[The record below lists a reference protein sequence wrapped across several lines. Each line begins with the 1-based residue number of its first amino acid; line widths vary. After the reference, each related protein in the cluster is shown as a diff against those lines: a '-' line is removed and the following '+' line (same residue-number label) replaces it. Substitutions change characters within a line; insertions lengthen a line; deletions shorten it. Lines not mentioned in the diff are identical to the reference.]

1 MNPEE
6 LLKEAEDLGERA
18 SSLIFEDGRDNHNE
32 AVSCVFLMRQR
43 VLDTLGEFDDAPN
56 WVYDLETECSE
67 QDMYFLSCA
76 VHRLVTGKDMG
87 AVIDALT
94 RYKSI
99 LKRVSGYMDHTKK
112 KLPAVRGFGSSSSEL
127 VTRYENMPLNAMQ
140 PDVTNFLIDI
150 HTSKKLWSDSVTS
163 REAQRTIV
171 MDLIMIRES
180 LHSIFTK
187 IWTDCSIDDEELDD
201 ILRDFNGACVHSVH
215 DVPLLIEEVES
226 GDVDGSI
233 SSFIDF
239 LQVVAERIVDFFETG
254 DYGVFRGV
262 TFIVS
267 EYSEELE
274 EGEE

>member
-6 LLKEAEDLGERA
+6 LLKEAEDLWERA

-43 VLDTLGEFDDAPN
+43 VLDTLWEFDDAPN

-76 VHRLVTGKDMG
+76 VHRLVTWKDMW

-201 ILRDFNGACVHSVH
+201 ILRDFNWACVHSVH

-274 EGEE
+274 EWEE